1 MNKTVGAVYIYIYIE
16 RFNEINIFKYRKN
29 KEAMYFR
36 RI

>member
-1 MNKTVGAVYIYIYIE
+1 MKNSRTIEAVYIYIE
-16 RFNEINIFKYRKN
+16 RSNKINIYKHRIN